1 MNNFYMS
8 KEIPLRIEDGEFI
21 RYKNYIV
28 GNVLDDFTVE
38 IDFSKDMLG
47 LGDFIPEKEMQEIIA
62 MKNKIIQCL
71 QQNEYTVFDETF
83 NEPA

>member
-1 MNNFYMS
+1 MS
-8 KEIPLRIEDGEFI
+8 KEIPLLIENGEFI
-21 RYKNYIV
+21 KYKNYIV

-47 LGDFIPEKEMQEIIA
+47 LGDFIPEKEMQEIIK
-62 MKNKIIQCL
+62 MKDEIIQCL
-71 QQNEYTVFDETF
+71 QKNEYTVFDETY